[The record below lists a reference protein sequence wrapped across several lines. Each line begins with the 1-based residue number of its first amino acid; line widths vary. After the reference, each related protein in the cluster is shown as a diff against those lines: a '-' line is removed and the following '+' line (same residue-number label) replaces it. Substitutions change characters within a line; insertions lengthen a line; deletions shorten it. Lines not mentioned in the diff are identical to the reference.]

1 MSLIR
6 IQAPAKVNLGLRVL
20 AREES
25 GYHSLET
32 VFCAVSLCD
41 EIGVDRADAGVRL
54 EVDGEP
60 PTADGEENIV
70 VRAARRFMAGA
81 ELRGGVRI
89 RLRKRIP
96 VAAGLGGGSADAA
109 ATLLALDALAGGDV
123 PGRELLR
130 WGAELGSDVPFFLCG
145 SPLALAWGR
154 GERLLTLPP
163 LPSRPV
169 LIANPGVAAPT
180 GEAFRR
186 LAELRGAAH
195 RPQPAA
201 ISAGDLQSWDAISE
215 LAVNDFERP
224 ATERIPV
231 IGRGLRLLRDAGAH
245 IAILSGSGASI
256 FGIFADAAARD
267 AAEPALRD
275 LGLQTWRAET
285 LQEMPLPARD
295 RADPRRRERLDPL
308 SEPG

>member
-1 MSLIR
+1 MIR

-32 VFCAVSLCD
+32 VFCAVSLFD
-41 EIGVDRADAGVRL
+41 EIAVDRARAGVRL
-54 EVDGEP
+54 EVEGDS
-60 PTADGEENIV
+60 PTAGAEENIV

-81 ELRGGVRI
+81 QLQGGVRM

-109 ATLLALDALAGGDV
+109 ATLLALDALAGGSV
-123 PGRELLR
+123 AGRDLLG

-154 GERLLTLPP
+154 GERLLALPP

-169 LIANPGVAAPT
+169 LIGNPGIAAPT

-186 LAELRGAAH
+186 LAELRGDAE
-195 RPQPAA
+195 RPPAA
-201 ISAGDLQSWDAISE
+201 AVSARDLQSWDAIAE
-215 LAVNDFERP
+215 LAVNDFEGP

-231 IGRGLRLLRDAGAH
+231 IGRGLRLLRDAGAGL
-245 IAILSGSGASI
+245 ALLSGSGASI

-267 AAEPALRD
+267 AAEPLLRD
-275 LGLQTWRAET
+275 LGLRTWRAET

-295 RADPRRRERLDPL
+295 PTDPRRRERLDPL
-308 SEPG
+308 SGPG